1 MASWRLARVAAVPSL
16 EVPGTQD
23 GKEFSRRWIMI
34 HMMEEYA
41 RHCGHADP
49 APGADPRSGRGVSTA
64 GDGAAAYPGVGKM
77 PPSMPSAQANQG
89 KSYGNAWSK
98 LQVGMV
104 DADLTSVSRLARREV
119 ISRFRVTLAASRGC
133 RPVVRVGSSV
143 CESTSDTGG

>member
-77 PPSMPSAQANQG
+77 PPSMPSARKPTKAKAKVTHGQ
-89 KSYGNAWSK
+89 SCRWEW
-98 LQVGMV
+98 
-104 DADLTSVSRLARREV
+104 LTL
-119 ISRFRVTLAASRGC
+119 T
-133 RPVVRVGSSV
+133 
-143 CESTSDTGG
+143 